1 MLNKLSSTYFI
12 LQGAGL
18 YSRSIKKVEEGIQG
32 TLKKVNE
39 LTGNIIAIIISKIYA
54 VMTIGV
60 FDTVSFWYHNHSC
73 AMKTLSFLSMSCHLC
88 DVERND
94 KDQSKPVVK
103 HSNLSNNSEHHMVVC
118 CLSVNLAN
126 SKSHQTLLQK
136 KYLFA
141 SALKIHMASIYAF
154 HSINL
159 FLCFPWYHVSTNSIP
174 LFFSM

>member
-18 YSRSIKKVEEGIQG
+18 YSRSIKKVEDGIQG

-39 LTGNIIAIIISKIYA
+39 LTGNVIAIIISKIYV

-103 HSNLSNNSEHHMVVC
+103 HSNLSNIYGSLLPFHKFSKFKKPPNS
-118 CLSVNLAN
+118 S
-126 SKSHQTLLQK
+126 TK
-136 KYLFA
+136 KVSFRI
-141 SALKIHMASIYAF
+141 STQNPHGIKRCFSF
-154 HSINL
+154 H
-159 FLCFPWYHVSTNSIP
+159 
-174 LFFSM
+174 

>member
-1 MLNKLSSTYFI
+1 MLNELSSTYFI

-39 LTGNIIAIIISKIYA
+39 LTGNIITIIISKIDA

-73 AMKTLSFLSMSCHLC
+73 AMKTLSLFSMSCHLC
-88 DVERND
+88 DIERND

-103 HSNLSNNSEHHMVVC
+103 HLNLSNKSEQYMVVC
-118 CLSVNLAN
+118 CLSINIAN
-126 SKSHQTLLQK
+126 SESRQTLLQK
-136 KYLFA
+136 KVSFRI
-141 SALKIHMASIYAF
+141 STQNPHGIKRCFSF
-154 HSINL
+154 H
-159 FLCFPWYHVSTNSIP
+159 
-174 LFFSM
+174 